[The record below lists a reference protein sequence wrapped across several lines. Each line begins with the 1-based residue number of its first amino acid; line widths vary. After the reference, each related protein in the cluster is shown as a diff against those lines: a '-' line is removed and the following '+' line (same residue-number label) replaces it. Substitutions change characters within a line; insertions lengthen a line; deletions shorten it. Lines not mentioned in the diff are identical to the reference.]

1 MMAMQYSF
9 VLPADYDMEII
20 VRRIRDKGH
29 LLNGFPHLR
38 FKAYLFADR
47 TDGDITSNENLYA
60 PFYLW
65 DGPEGADR
73 FLTGPGFDVLAR
85 DFGRPS
91 VQTWIGWH
99 AELGS
104 DLSQAGYASREIRLI
119 PADSDLQALRARNVE
134 ATRIALTDNEAVAC
148 VTAFDPTNWKTLRF
162 CLWRSPPTSG
172 LEDRKLYRVG
182 YVALP

>member
-20 VRRIRDKGH
+20 TRRIRDKGH

-47 TDGDITSNENLYA
+47 NDGDIGSCENLYA

-65 DGPEGADR
+65 DAPTGADQ
-73 FLTGPGFDVLAR
+73 FLTGPGFDVLSR
-85 DFGRPS
+85 DFGRPA
-91 VQTWIGWH
+91 VETWIGWH
-99 AELGS
+99 TELGD
-104 DLSQAGYASREIRLI
+104 DLSGARYASREIRPI
-119 PADSDLQALRARNVE
+119 PAYADLQALRSGAVE
-134 ATRIALTDNEAVAC
+134 EAQTALADDNAIACL
-148 VTAFDPTNWKTLRF
+148 TAFDPTSWKALRF
-162 CLWRSPPTSG
+162 CLWQSPPERGSDG
-172 LEDRKLYRVG
+172 QQLYRVG

>member
-20 VRRIRDKGH
+20 TRRIRDKGH

-47 TDGDITSNENLYA
+47 KDGDIGAQDNLYA

-65 DGPEGADR
+65 DAPEGADQ
-73 FLTGPGFDVLAR
+73 FLTGPGFEAVSR

-91 VQTWIGWH
+91 VETWIGWH
-99 AELGS
+99 AELDR
-104 DLSQAGYASREIRLI
+104 DLSQARYASREIRPI
-119 PADSDLQALRARNVE
+119 APDCDLQALRARSAEGARN
-134 ATRIALTDNEAVAC
+134 ALKDNDAIACL
-148 VTAFDPTNWKTLRF
+148 TAFDPTSWNTLRF
-162 CLWRSPPTSG
+162 CLWQSPPERGS
-172 LEDRKLYRVG
+172 EDTQLYRVG

>member
-20 VRRIRDKGH
+20 TRRIRDKGH
-29 LLNGFPHLR
+29 LLDGFPHLR

-47 TDGDITSNENLYA
+47 KDGDIEGTDNLYA

-65 DGPEGADR
+65 DAPQGADQ
-73 FLTGPGFDVLAR
+73 FLTGPGFNAVSR

-99 AELGS
+99 AELGR
-104 DLSQAGYASREIRLI
+104 DLSQARYASRDIRPI
-119 PADSDLQALRARNVE
+119 APDSDLQALRSKSIVDARN
-134 ATRIALTDNEAVAC
+134 ALKHDDALASL
-148 VTAFDPTNWKTLRF
+148 TAFDPTGWNALRF
-162 CLWRSPPTSG
+162 CLWQSPPEHSC
-172 LEDRKLYRVG
+172 EDTQLYRVG

>member
-20 VRRIRDKGH
+20 ARRIRDKGH
-29 LLNGFPHLR
+29 LLNGFPLLR

-47 TDGDITSNENLYA
+47 NDCDIGTCDNLYA

-65 DGPEGADR
+65 DAPAGADQ
-73 FLTGPGFDVLAR
+73 FLTGPGFDVLSR

-91 VQTWIGWH
+91 VETWIGWH
-99 AELGS
+99 AELGD
-104 DLSQAGYASREIRLI
+104 DLSRARFASREIRPI
-119 PADSDLQALRARNVE
+119 PAYSDLQALRSDAIKETQV
-134 ATRIALTDNEAVAC
+134 ALTDNNAVAC
-148 VTAFDPTNWKTLRF
+148 LTAFDPTNWKSLRF
-162 CLWRSPPTSG
+162 CLWRSPPERGSG
-172 LEDRKLYRVG
+172 SQQLYRVG

>member
-20 VRRIRDKGH
+20 ARRIRDKGH

-73 FLTGPGFDVLAR
+73 FLTSPGFEALSR

-104 DLSQAGYASREIRLI
+104 DLSQARYASRDIRPI
-119 PADSDLQALRARNVE
+119 PAYCDLQALRARNVE
-134 ATRIALTDNEAVAC
+134 ETRSALEDDEVVAC
-148 VTAFDPTNWKTLRF
+148 LTAFDPTTWNTLRF
-162 CLWRSPPTSG
+162 CLWKSQPSG
-172 LEDRKLYRVG
+172 GSETVQLYRVG